1 MENPFASQTGPI
13 RSRQGSIVASQER
26 SRQGSIISERRST
39 TREGSIIP
47 STLEIQ
53 TKEVVKQTVIAA
65 LRLHSIS
72 SSDGDYKAL
81 INQSV
86 NATMFALRG
95 KLRDGKNV
103 GMGEIGSIVERL
115 LEIFLS

>member
-13 RSRQGSIVASQER
+13 RSRQGSILASQER
-26 SRQGSIISERRST
+26 SRQGSVISERRST

-95 KLRDGKNV
+95 KLRDGKNI